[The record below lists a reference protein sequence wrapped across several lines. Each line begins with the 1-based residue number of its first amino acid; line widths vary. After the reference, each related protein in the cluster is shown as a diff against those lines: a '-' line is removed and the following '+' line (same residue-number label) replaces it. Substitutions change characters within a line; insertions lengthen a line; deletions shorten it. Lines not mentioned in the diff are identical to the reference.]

1 MNMDNLQSHT
11 QKDLRRLIDLIEVL
25 QEEQK
30 SLGGDI
36 RDKLLEAKSKGL
48 DPKVI
53 RKVLAIRKKGAA
65 EHQQEE
71 AIIATYLSAIGFD
84 VTPLGD
90 FGVKQLEAAE

>member
-1 MNMDNLQSHT
+1 MDNLQSHT
-11 QKDLRRLIDLIEVL
+11 QKDLRRLIDQIERL

-30 SLGGDI
+30 ALSGDI

-53 RKVLAIRKKGAA
+53 RKVLAIRKKGAT

-71 AIIATYLSAIGFD
+71 AMIATYLHAVGFD

-90 FGVKQLEAAE
+90 YAVKQLQAAE